1 MNDPWMPF
9 LAAAVAL
16 LILVFLQRWIHTH
29 LHGVSLLLT
38 GRPEWAVIVYAVVLF
53 PGVFLHEASHW
64 LAATLTGVR
73 TGGVSL
79 MPRHQPDGTLQ
90 LGYVEYY
97 KGRTLGPFRESLI
110 GAAPLI
116 AGTAVILLIAY
127 RVFGV
132 TTLADAVVTGDISTL
147 ADAMAEFIA
156 TPNFFVW
163 LYLLFA
169 VGNAMLPS
177 KSDRHAWPAFLLWLG
192 GLTIVVAFLTSG
204 TGLLDNLA
212 GPVATLFGYLAIAF
226 SIAIAVD
233 LLFMAV
239 IALLEW
245 LLGRARGVSVV
256 YGRQVNEQ

>member
-1 MNDPWMPF
+1 MNDPLMLF
-9 LAAAVAL
+9 LAATIAL
-16 LILVFLQRWIHTH
+16 IGLVFLQRWIHAH

-38 GRPEWAVIVYAVVLF
+38 GRPEWAVIVYAVILF

-79 MPRHQPDGTLQ
+79 LPRRQPDGTLQ

-97 KGRTLGPFRESLI
+97 KGRTLGPFRESFI

-116 AGTAVILLIAY
+116 AGTAVILLIGY
-127 RVFGV
+127 RVFSV
-132 TTLADAVVTGDISTL
+132 TQLAGAVQTGDISTL
-147 ADAMAEFIA
+147 ADALAAFIA

-169 VGNAMLPS
+169 IGNAMLPS
-177 KSDRHAWPAFLLWLG
+177 RSDRHAWPAFLLWMG
-192 GLTIVVAFLTSG
+192 ALTIAVAFLTRG
-204 TGLLDNLA
+204 TDVLDNLA
-212 GPVATLFGYLAIAF
+212 RPVATLFGYLAIAL

-233 LLFMAV
+233 LLFMVV

-245 LLGRARGVSVV
+245 LLGRVRGMSVV
-256 YGRQVNEQ
+256 YGRQANES

>member
-1 MNDPWMPF
+1 MNDPLMLF
-9 LAAAVAL
+9 LAAAIAL
-16 LILVFLQRWIHTH
+16 LVLVFLQRWIHAH

-38 GRPEWAVIVYAVVLF
+38 GRPEWAVIVYAVILF

-79 MPRHQPDGTLQ
+79 LPRRQPDGTLQ

-97 KGRTLGPFRESLI
+97 KGRTLGPFRESFI

-116 AGTAVILLIAY
+116 AGTAVILLIGY
-127 RVFGV
+127 RVLSV
-132 TTLADAVVTGDISTL
+132 TQLAGAVQTGDISTL
-147 ADAMAEFIA
+147 ADALAAFIA
-156 TPNFFVW
+156 TPNFLVW

-169 VGNAMLPS
+169 IGNAMLPS
-177 KSDRHAWPAFLLWLG
+177 RSDRHAWPAFLLWMG
-192 GLTIVVAFLTSG
+192 ALTIAVAFLTRG
-204 TGLLDNLA
+204 TDVLDNLA
-212 GPVATLFGYLAIAF
+212 RPVATLFGYLAIAL

-233 LLFMAV
+233 LLFMAL

-245 LLGRARGVSVV
+245 LLGRARGMSVV
-256 YGRQVNEQ
+256 YGRQANES